1 EMNNAGVAGGGGV
14 GLRVEGE
21 GGGEGE
27 EKYTRDSQIPTVLRS
42 RFFVTFMLFMGMANA
57 YVMRTNMS
65 VAIVAM
71 VNHTAI
77 RGEQL
82 DNDNDN
88 DTSERQD
95 GEFNWSYKLQGYI
108 LACFFYGYVVTQ
120 IPFGFLISTYGA
132 KHFLGWGMMLNSI
145 VAFVVPVSA
154 RKGGYIA
161 LCVARFV
168 QGLGEGPIVPCTHAM
183 LAQWIP
189 PGERS
194 RSGAAVYAGAQFGT
208 IISMPL
214 SGLLATYGFDG
225 GWPSIFYVFGAISTI
240 WCIFFIIFV
249 DESPA
254 KSSGIS
260 AAERKHIV
268 ESIWS
273 DRPVEAEE
281 EKRAKTPLRSIF
293 TSLPFWGI
301 LIAHCGHNYGYET
314 LMTELPTYMA
324 MVMNVKLKEN
334 GFLSALPYLAMW
346 ATAML
351 LAFLADYMI
360 KRNVSITATRKI
372 MNSIGQYGPALSLL
386 AVGYLHESLALTV
399 LVFTINMA
407 CNGAIYSG
415 FKINHLDL
423 SPRYAGLLIAITNCV
438 ANLVGLTAPMIAG
451 HVINDDP
458 SISNWRI
465 VFLVAAVVYLVVG
478 TVYNLL
484 GSGVRRW

>member
-1 EMNNAGVAGGGGV
+1 MDKAGGSKGDGN
-14 GLRVEGE
+14 
-21 GGGEGE
+21 
-27 EKYTRDSQIPTVLRS
+27 EKYALDSQIPAYVRS
-42 RFFVTFMLFMGMANA
+42 RFFVTIMLFLGMANA

-77 RGEQL
+77 KGETT
-82 DNDNDN
+82 DNET
-88 DTSERQD
+88 DTSDRQD

-108 LACFFYGYVVTQ
+108 LACFFYGYVITQ
-120 IPFGFLISTYGA
+120 IPFGFLINTYGA
-132 KHFLGWGMMLNSI
+132 KHFLGWGMMINSI
-145 VAFVVPVSA
+145 AAFFVPIAA

-161 LCVARFV
+161 LCAVRFI

-225 GWPSIFYVFGAISTI
+225 GWPSIFYVFGAASTI
-240 WCIFFIIFV
+240 WCVLFILFV
-249 DESPA
+249 AESPSAA
-254 KSSGIS
+254 KNITE
-260 AAERKHIV
+260 AERKHIV
-268 ESIWS
+268 ETIWS
-273 DRPVEAEE
+273 SHKDTEDATGIG
-281 EKRAKTPLRSIF
+281 KTPLRSIF

-334 GFLSALPYLAMW
+334 GFLSSLPYLAMW
-346 ATAML
+346 LNAML
-351 LAFLADYMI
+351 LAFIADFMI
-360 KRNVSITATRKI
+360 SKNVSITITRKV
-372 MNSIGQYGPALSLL
+372 MNSIGQYVPAVALFL
-386 AVGYLHESLALTV
+386 VGYLHESLMLTV
-399 LVFTINMA
+399 LIFTIGMA

-423 SPRYAGLLIAITNCV
+423 SPRFAGLLIAITNCS

-451 HVINDDP
+451 HVINHDP

-465 VFLVAAVVYLVVG
+465 VFLIASIVYFIVG
-478 TVYNLL
+478 TIYNLL
-484 GSGVRRW
+484 ASGVRQW